1 MYEETLKGNQQVI
14 DDIRRICGEPNGS
27 TWLPTSP
34 EELCNRTFH
43 TCYMGT
49 ENSSKETR
57 DRARRLAHAI
67 GSYHIDLDFDG
78 VVKAVTALFF
88 GLFGFQLRYKTQEH
102 GSEQSGL
109 ALQNLQARLR
119 MVLAYLLSS
128 TLTIVRGRP
137 GGGNLIVLSS
147 SNSSEA
153 LRG

>member
-1 MYEETLKGNQQVI
+1 MALPGFLRVLKSYAIGLFTLAIWARKI
-14 DDIRRICGEPNGS
+14 AAKRR
-27 TWLPTSP
+27 
-34 EELCNRTFH
+34 
-43 TCYMGT
+43 
-49 ENSSKETR
+49 EN
-57 DRARRLAHAI
+57 RARRLAHAI
-67 GSYHIDLDFDG
+67 GSYHIDLNFDG
-78 VVKAVTALFF
+78 MIKAVTTLFF